1 MPGWTVRGSACT
13 ALVRCVPGS
22 STRFED
28 VGDEI
33 HNPTQQPSGAAVRPH
48 AGNVAAPGGGPS
60 PDTEVGGSETGTNAA
75 PAPASGLAARVR
87 ELGRQPALD
96 GVRGL
101 AVLLVM
107 CSHLGVPLPS
117 GGIGVDL
124 FFVLSGFLITTLLLT
139 ERDRTGT
146 ISFSAF
152 YLRRVRRLM
161 PALVLM
167 LALFAI
173 AQHYFGFLATS
184 MSLGWAVLI
193 PLFFASNWLALF
205 SNANALNAIN
215 PTWSLSVEEQF
226 YLLWPLALFVAIRKR
241 VRPLLMVGVLA
252 VLCVGLIAFADWL
265 PWRWPALSIYFNPF
279 DRGAELLFGCI
290 AAFLWRYRYVP
301 RFLAWRPLGWIA
313 LAVLL
318 FMAKHGQVDI
328 HQYFAYF
335 NLAPWADI
343 QAEYI
348 GAALLGFV
356 LLLSV
361 TEHPNGDLATM
372 FKLPPLRYIGKISY
386 GVYLFHLPTISII
399 RDVMPQHTDKLRAPL
414 AMVIVLALSPAS
426 WSLLEAPIQ
435 RWGRR
440 RAAAGRKPDAGRPA
454 IPPATDGGS
463 PPVSAAAPVDG
474 TD

>member
-1 MPGWTVRGSACT
+1 VS
-13 ALVRCVPGS
+13 
-22 STRFED
+22 
-28 VGDEI
+28 
-33 HNPTQQPSGAAVRPH
+33 
-48 AGNVAAPGGGPS
+48 GGGQS
-60 PDTEVGGSETGTNAA
+60 PDSAAGGSETGTNVAKS
-75 PAPASGLAARVR
+75 ASGLVTRVR

-96 GVRGL
+96 GLRGL
-101 AVLLVM
+101 AVVLVV
-107 CSHLGVPLPS
+107 CSHFGAPLPS

-146 ISFSAF
+146 ISFSGF
-152 YLRRVRRLM
+152 YMRRVRRLM

-167 LALFAI
+167 LIGFAI
-173 AQHYFGFLATS
+173 AQHYFGLLATS

-193 PLFFASNWLALF
+193 PLFFASNWVALF

-226 YLLWPLALFVAIRKR
+226 YLLWPLALFVVIRKR
-241 VRPLLMVGVLA
+241 VRPLRIVGVLA
-252 VLCVGLIAFADWL
+252 ALCVCLIAFADWL
-265 PWRWPALSIYFNPF
+265 PWRFPQLSIYFNPF

-301 RFLAWRPLGWIA
+301 RFLAWRPMGWLA
-313 LAVLL
+313 LALL
-318 FMAKHGQVDI
+318 AFMAKHGQIDI

-356 LLLSV
+356 LLLSMA
-361 TEHPNGDLATM
+361 ENPNGDLATL
-372 FKLPPLRYIGKISY
+372 FKLAPLRYLGKISY
-386 GVYLFHLPTISII
+386 GIYLFHLPTISII
-399 RDVMPQHTDKLRAPL
+399 RDLMPNHSDKLRAPI
-414 AMVIVLALSPAS
+414 AVAIVLAMSTAS
-426 WSLLEAPIQ
+426 WYLLEAPIQ

-440 RAAAGRKPDAGRPA
+440 RTAGRKPEAARTPA
-454 IPPATDGGS
+454 APATDNA
-463 PPVSAAAPVDG
+463 PAPVPPTSIDG
-474 TD
+474 TERLLATGDDANEVAADARAADRAGQPTS